1 MKRNLQATLLEMADT
16 GAAGTDRT
24 FECVE
29 RRCAWSGL
37 TRHRRTICESV
48 RDAVSDVRMHA
59 GPEYNSELS
68 VEKAGLRRYSA
79 ITWATYTHLR
89 MRLKARGALAED
101 IGEPGS

>member
-1 MKRNLQATLLEMADT
+1 MEQ
-16 GAAGTDRT
+16 
-24 FECVE
+24 
-29 RRCAWSGL
+29 RCAWRGL
-37 TRHRRTICESV
+37 TRRRRTICEPV
-48 RDAVSDVRMHA
+48 RDAVCDVRMHA